1 MRVIKGMEIRSQVTD
16 FVADKIKAL
25 RYQHHSDPKD
35 LPAGISRPEHH
46 FDNVA
51 VLRANAM
58 KFLPN
63 FFEKGQLRKMFIL
76 FPDPHFKQRKHKARI
91 ISYVPLPSLQC
102 KKDSSDTCIT
112 FFLPSLS

>member
-1 MRVIKGMEIRSQVTD
+1 MEIRSQVTD

-25 RYQHHSDPKD
+25 RFQHSSDPSQ
-35 LPAGISRPEHH
+35 LPAGVSRPEHH
-46 FDNVA
+46 YDNVA

-63 FFEKGQLRKMFIL
+63 FFEKAQLRKMFIL

-91 ISYVPLPSLQC
+91 ISCVCAPVF
-102 KKDSSDTCIT
+102 T
-112 FFLPSLS
+112 